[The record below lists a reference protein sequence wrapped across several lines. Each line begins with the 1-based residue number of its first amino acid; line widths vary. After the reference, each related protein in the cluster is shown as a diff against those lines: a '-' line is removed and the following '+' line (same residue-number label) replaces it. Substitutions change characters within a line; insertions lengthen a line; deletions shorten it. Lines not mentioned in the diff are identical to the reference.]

1 MENSSAIFFI
11 QGSNRRP
18 KLMPV
23 YPTRPTQ
30 RKEDDRHRLEGEARR
45 PQPKSKGVSAML
57 KPYYSDDQGAD
68 GVTDDY
74 ADQDGA
80 DIQQIHRPP
89 PSVVCIS

>member
-1 MENSSAIFFI
+1 MQGKEEN
-11 QGSNRRP
+11 RHC
-18 KLMPV
+18 L
-23 YPTRPTQ
+23 
-30 RKEDDRHRLEGEARR
+30 EDEARR

-68 GVTDDY
+68 GVTDDS

>member
-1 MENSSAIFFI
+1 MQGKEEN
-11 QGSNRRP
+11 
-18 KLMPV
+18 
-23 YPTRPTQ
+23 
-30 RKEDDRHRLEGEARR
+30 RHCLEGEARH
-45 PQPKSKGVSAML
+45 PQPKSKGASAML

-68 GVTDDY
+68 GVTDDS